1 MDIKDLVIYR
11 NLEHQELF
19 RDIAH
24 PITTGARRQLEDAI
38 LSAYADHMA
47 AQAAAR
53 QLEEARENS
62 QDSEPQAEE

>member
-1 MDIKDLVIYR
+1 M
-11 NLEHQELF
+11 F

-38 LSAYADHMA
+38 LSAYAEHMA